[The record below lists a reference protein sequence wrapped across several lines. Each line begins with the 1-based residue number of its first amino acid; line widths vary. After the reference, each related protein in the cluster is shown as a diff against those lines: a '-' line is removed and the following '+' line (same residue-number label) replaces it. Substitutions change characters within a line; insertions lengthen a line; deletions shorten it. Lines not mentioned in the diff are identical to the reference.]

1 VNTVLERGGKHD
13 YLKCI
18 LLKRDF
24 MQGDLHCL
32 ILMEEDFLKQGNIN
46 LRLWNNYNNGQE
58 GVDQEMT
65 AGGEDTEIIL
75 GQNDLELCEVSKSK

>member
-24 MQGDLHCL
+24 MLGDLHCL